1 MVTKLP
7 WYQDVMGS
15 ILSLSCGTDSVQLPH
30 AVNWNGAY
38 WFGCENK
45 QTLSIIFFWFWQTEV
60 FLSYK
65 TKNKKLDTFEIS
77 SDILGLHFR
86 YRYSWLYQY
95 FKIFTRRL
103 ISKKVF
109 PNRCHI
115 TIIDI
120 SSPDSRLS
128 VLLNTSRFFVIYK
141 SCNQS

>member
-1 MVTKLP
+1 MELSFRKQQQNMLWIEMELIGLVVKINKLFQLFSFDFDRQKSFYPTK
-7 WYQDVMGS
+7 Q
-15 ILSLSCGTDSVQLPH
+15 
-30 AVNWNGAY
+30 
-38 WFGCENK
+38 
-45 QTLSIIFFWFWQTEV
+45 
-60 FLSYK
+60 K
-65 TKNKKLDTFEIS
+65 TKKLDTFEIS